1 MANFDLLPKITA
13 DKTLAVPHF
22 PTEHQTVIFRLWEM
36 VDAKL
41 LAEVLETTEE
51 NVNASAREMGLP
63 TQRWLSEW
71 MSRGYIS
78 ILRQVWH
85 LLPYEQILKLLGCT
99 EERLAFILKEDDF
112 LGIKLGE
119 KPDCKPVLWREL
131 TDEEKARTAE
141 IKADVEQLITP
152 LYGESTVA
160 PFDFYSFEAKP
171 LVSKANGDVTVDGSW
186 GIKYP
191 SDTLLSKMV
200 EDFKAFTARY
210 GVKLEGTDKLIEIE
224 LSAKTDDEEYH
235 EVHISKDG
243 IRIVAATAVGA
254 LRGIYE
260 LENQAITAGLLN
272 FKSRV
277 IKKKTKIKTR
287 YIYSFSGLYTD
298 VLECDT
304 RISFPDELLERYGR
318 CGVNGIW
325 IQGVLYTL
333 APYPFDETKCEG
345 WETRLERLRDLS
357 ERALRYGVKVY
368 IYINEPRAMPLSF
381 FEKRPDLKGALS
393 RGNDWCLCTSHPDVQ
408 KYLYD
413 SIHKICEYD
422 PMLGGFLAITQSENL
437 TTCYSKSGKPTE
449 CPVCSK
455 RTATEVTADAINP
468 MARAASDV
476 NPAIKFLAYAWVW
489 DKAFKDQ
496 IGDLL
501 DRLEKNVIVMMVSET
516 QKPYN
521 IAGVEGVVG
530 DYSLSIVGPGE
541 SAKSVWSRAK
551 EAGLEV
557 AAKVQF
563 NTSWE
568 CSTAPFLPV
577 YDNVVEHI
585 KNLSELGIE
594 HLMLS
599 WTHGGWCSDS
609 LKIASAYYFEDSE
622 NSTDPYSE
630 ILDTN
635 YGEWADKVRSAATH
649 FTNGFKNYPFSVAN
663 MYDGPSN
670 AGASNLL
677 YPEQSGMKPTMTCY
691 PFDDV
696 DVWRWQF
703 PRDVFEDQYKRIVDE
718 WQVGLESIKD
728 MPACEFADMAEY
740 GYTLFAASYN
750 QVKYYNLRDSGT
762 DVYKEKDIVRSELD
776 VAVRALKVMLRN
788 PSVGYE
794 AANHYYVSRSTLMEK
809 IVQCAYLLRK

>member
-1 MANFDLLPKITA
+1 MSILPDITPG
-13 DKTLAVPHF
+13 KVLTVPHF
-22 PTEHQTVIFRLWEM
+22 PTDFQTLIFRLWEM
-36 VDAKL
+36 VDAKR
-41 LAEVLETTEE
+41 LAKVLETTEE
-51 NVNASAREMGLP
+51 NVKASAAEMGLGD
-63 TQRWLSEW
+63 QVWLSEW

-85 LLPYEQILKLLGCT
+85 LLPYEQILKLLDCT

-131 TDEEKARTAE
+131 TDAEKARTAE
-141 IKADVEQLITP
+141 IKADYERLIKP
-152 LYGESTVA
+152 LYGDDTVA
-160 PFDFYSFEAKP
+160 PFDFYSTEPKP
-171 LVSKANGDVTVDGSW
+171 LVSCASGEVTVDAAW

-191 SDTLLSKMV
+191 EDDLLSKMV
-200 EDFKAFTARY
+200 EDFKAFTAKY
-210 GVKLEGTDKLIEIE
+210 GVKLDGKAKFIEIE

-235 EVHISKDG
+235 EVHIGKDG
-243 IRIVAATAVGA
+243 IRIVAATAFGA

-260 LENQAITAGLLN
+260 LENQAITAGALN
-272 FKSRV
+272 FTSRV

-333 APYPFDETKCEG
+333 APYPFDETKCVG
-345 WETRLERLRDLS
+345 WQERLERLRDLS

-368 IYINEPRAMPLSF
+368 MYINEPRAMPLSF
-381 FEKRPDLKGALS
+381 FDKRPDLKGALS
-393 RGNDWCLCTSHPDVQ
+393 RGNDWCLCTSHPEVQ

-413 SIHKICEYD
+413 AIHTICEYD
-422 PMLGGFLAITQSENL
+422 PMMGGFLAITQSENL
-437 TTCYSKSGKPTE
+437 TTCYSKSGKPSE

-468 MARAASDV
+468 MARAVMDV
-476 NPAIKFLAYAWVW
+476 NPSIKFIAYAWVW
-489 DKAFKDQ
+489 DRAFKEQ

-516 QKPYN
+516 MMPYK
-521 IAGVEGVVG
+521 IAGVEGLVN

-541 SAKSVWSRAK
+541 SAKSVWNRAK

-557 AAKVQF
+557 GAKVQF

-577 YDNVVEHI
+577 YENVVEHI

-622 NSTDPYSE
+622 NTSDPYDE
-630 ILDTN
+630 VLNTN
-635 YGEWADKVRSAATH
+635 YGEWAGKVREAVSH
-649 FTNGFKNYPFSVAN
+649 FTAAFKNYPFSVQN

-677 YPEQSGMKPTMTCY
+677 YPEPSGMSPTMTCY
-691 PFDDV
+691 PFDKV
-696 DVWRWQF
+696 DGWRKDF
-703 PRDVFEDQYKRIVDE
+703 PRDIFEDQYRKIDEE
-718 WQVGLESIKD
+718 WQKGLESISG
-728 MPACEFADMAEY
+728 MPSCEFYDMAEY

-750 QVKYYNLRDSGT
+750 QVKYYNLRDSGA
-762 DVYKEKDIVRSELD
+762 DMYAEKALTQRELEM
-776 VAVRALKVMLRN
+776 AVRAMTVMLRN
-788 PSVGYE
+788 ASVGYE
-794 AANHYYVSRSTLMEK
+794 AANHYYCSRSTLAEK
-809 IVQCAYLLRK
+809 IIQCAYLLRK